1 MRQVHLTSRIFL
13 KIKRITGEEYFYFYD
28 AAAPIVEKDSI
39 DMDKVYLK
47 SRYDKGE
54 AAYLN
59 CPMTEEEFDR
69 FYEALITA
77 ETVPLK
83 NLKKKFSLKVVCQLK
98 LWQARGRKTMLF
110 GPMKPVGLEDPK
122 TGKTSVCGCSVTSR

>member
-1 MRQVHLTSRIFL
+1 M
-13 KIKRITGEEYFYFYD
+13 YFYD
-28 AAAPIVEKDSI
+28 AAAPIVEKDSL
-39 DMDKVYLK
+39 DMEKVYLK

-69 FYEALITA
+69 FYEALTTA

-83 NLKKKFSLKVVCQLK
+83 EFEKEIFFEGCMPIEVMAK
-98 LWQARGRKTMLF
+98 RGKKTMLF
-110 GPMKPVGLEDPK
+110 G
-122 TGKTSVCGCSVTSR
+122 SR

>member
-1 MRQVHLTSRIFL
+1 M
-13 KIKRITGEEYFYFYD
+13 TGEDYLYFYD

-59 CPMTEEEFDR
+59 CPMDEDE
-69 FYEALITA
+69 Y
-77 ETVPLK
+77 
-83 NLKKKFSLKVVCQLK
+83 
-98 LWQARGRKTMLF
+98 ARVL
-110 GPMKPVGLEDPK
+110 
-122 TGKTSVCGCSVTSR
+122 